1 MSNPSV
7 VIFVTHS
14 SDCLTTQRL
23 QVGATPPNGRR
34 WRTFMIKENIERLLK
49 SRFSRDTVWLIG
61 AQAVLMI
68 SGFGV
73 NLIIGKI
80 QGADALGVFSQA
92 LAFYTILSTFFALGL
107 NNTIT
112 KKIAEGKRST
122 EETQSILT
130 SNLIITACFSGLFS
144 FIVSTIAMK
153 RPDFFSSPELAAVVH
168 IPMLALPFF
177 NINKNFGAY
186 FSGLRLQKRFAQ
198 QRILRW
204 IIIILFV
211 CGSVFTQRPA
221 EHTLWCFL
229 AAEVTV
235 FLLNLFQLRG
245 RVNLKISTDTI
256 VDNLKFGMKTYVAEL
271 ISVLNASLDVILIGY
286 FLTNAETGIY
296 SFIVYFAKT
305 LYIFPGIMMQNFS
318 PIVSK
323 TWASGKLDELK
334 SRMYSIRRI
343 NRRVVSM
350 QLIALL
356 IGYPIVTLFIKQ
368 EFNNTFSL
376 FVMSVAGAYI
386 FSLISWSG
394 SMLIMTNKLNE
405 NIARTL
411 LIILLSASCT
421 LGLTYV
427 FGLTGS
433 CIAYS
438 VNGMVAFLATR
449 QFIQSSLKLSVT

>member
-1 MSNPSV
+1 
-7 VIFVTHS
+7 
-14 SDCLTTQRL
+14 
-23 QVGATPPNGRR
+23 
-34 WRTFMIKENIERLLK
+34 MIKEHIDRLLK
-49 SRFSRDTVWLIG
+49 SRFSRDTIWLIG
-61 AQAVLMI
+61 AQAVLMV

-73 NLIIGKI
+73 NLIVGKI

-112 KKIAEGKRST
+112 KKIAEGQRSA

-130 SNLIITACFSGLFS
+130 SNLVITACFSGLFS
-144 FIVSTIAMK
+144 AIVSTLAMR

-186 FSGLRLQKRFAQ
+186 FSGLRLQKRFSQ

-204 IIIILFV
+204 TIIILFV
-211 CGSVFTQRPA
+211 SGAVYTGRA
-221 EHTLWCFL
+221 TKDTLWCFL
-229 AAEVTV
+229 AAELTV

-245 RVNLKISTDTI
+245 RVKLRITRSTI

-323 TWASGKLDELK
+323 TWATGKLDELK

-343 NRRVVSM
+343 NRMVVSL

-356 IGYPIVTLFIKQ
+356 IVYPIVTLFIKK
-368 EFNNTFSL
+368 EFNSTYSL
-376 FVMSVAGAYI
+376 FLISIAGAYI

-405 NIARTL
+405 NILRTAF
-411 LIILLSASCT
+411 IIIASATCT
-421 LGLTYV
+421 LSFTWG
-427 FGLTGS
+427 FGILGAVV
-433 CIAYS
+433 AYATNN
-438 VNGMVAFLATR
+438 VIAFLASR
-449 QFIQSSLKLSVT
+449 HFIKRTLNISIT

>member
-1 MSNPSV
+1 
-7 VIFVTHS
+7 
-14 SDCLTTQRL
+14 
-23 QVGATPPNGRR
+23 
-34 WRTFMIKENIERLLK
+34 MIKEHIDRLLN
-49 SRFSRDTVWLIG
+49 SRFSRDTIWLIG

-73 NLIIGKI
+73 NLIVGKI

-112 KKIAEGKRST
+112 KKIAEGQRSA

-130 SNLIITACFSGLFS
+130 TNLIITACFSGLFS
-144 FIVSTIAMK
+144 AIVSTVAMR

-204 IIIILFV
+204 TIIILFV
-211 CGSVFTQRPA
+211 SVTVYTKRPS
-221 EHTLWCFL
+221 EDTLWCFL
-229 AAEVTV
+229 AAELTV

-245 RVNLKISTDTI
+245 RVKLRISRSTI
-256 VDNLKFGMKTYVAEL
+256 ADNLKFGMKTYVAEL

-323 TWASGKLDELK
+323 TWATGKKEELLIK
-334 SRMYSIRRI
+334 MHSIKKT
-343 NRRVVSM
+343 NRWVVSV
-350 QLIALL
+350 QLVVLL
-356 IGYPIVTLFIKQ
+356 LAYPLITLFVKK
-368 EFNNTFSL
+368 EFSGTFGL
-376 FVMSVAGAYI
+376 FAITAFGAFI
-386 FSLISWSG
+386 FSLIAWSG
-394 SMLIMTNKLNE
+394 SMLIMTNKLNK
-405 NIARTL
+405 NIQRVG
-411 LIILLSASCT
+411 LIIT
-421 LGLTYV
+421 
-427 FGLTGS
+427 F
-433 CIAYS
+433 
-438 VNGMVAFLATR
+438 R
-449 QFIQSSLKLSVT
+449 R